1 MINYFETPIFCI
13 KIAIDKTKTKIIRS
27 MKSKLLYL
35 ITSLLFMSIFSMQA
49 QKFNINHKYGF
60 RLGLNY
66 SDIDFDDDAIV
77 PGESGDARFGFVAG
91 FFAIYNVS
99 EKISIQPEIQFSAQG
114 EKLST
119 VEDFSGIRD
128 QVSDDPLK
136 VNILQIPVLF
146 NYTIANK
153 FTFSV
158 GPQLGIGIWEWERE
172 DDYQT
177 VQFSGIAGVGYNFTD
192 NLAINLRGSFGL
204 TNVIDADNR
213 ESRIVQGEPREALF
227 VAEGVNH
234 YVQLSLAYSL

>member
-1 MINYFETPIFCI
+1 
-13 KIAIDKTKTKIIRS
+13 
-27 MKSKLLYL
+27 MKNRLFYL
-35 ITSLLFMSIFSMQA
+35 VTSLLLLSVFSSIQA
-49 QKFNINHKYGF
+49 QQFNNNHKYGF

-66 SDIDFDDDAIV
+66 SEIDFDDDAIV
-77 PGESGDARFGFVAG
+77 PGGSDDGRIGFVAG
-91 FFAIYNVS
+91 FFAIYNLS

-114 EKLST
+114 EKLT
-119 VEDFSGIRD
+119 DVEDFSGIRD

-136 VNILQIPVLF
+136 INILQIPVLL

-192 NLAINLRGSFGL
+192 NLAVNLRGSFGL

-213 ESRIVQGEPREALF
+213 ESSFIQGEAREAEF